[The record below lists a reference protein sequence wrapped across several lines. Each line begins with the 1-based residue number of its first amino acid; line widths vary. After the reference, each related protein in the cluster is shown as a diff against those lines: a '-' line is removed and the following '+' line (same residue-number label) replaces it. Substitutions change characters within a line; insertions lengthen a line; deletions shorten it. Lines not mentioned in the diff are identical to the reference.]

1 MAYFM
6 VVVEN
11 RCNGLLKC
19 AETTARAQERE
30 REREK
35 CYCNS
40 YGLYGTY
47 IYIVIDSKAPW
58 TFAVY
63 LKPVMSIF
71 IAHEMH
77 FRKHAN
83 DISFSI
89 YINSSIF
96 LIHEHFSIMWMP
108 MPIRTDGCF
117 ELHFSLSSNWDI
129 DTNIE
134 RNECTD
140 KCGSMSSAIQAVCDN

>member
-1 MAYFM
+1 MRFILWAFLLM
-6 VVVEN
+6 VKIMW
-11 RCNGLLKC
+11 CILWLLWKI
-19 AETTARAQERE
+19 AVTDYWNVKRRQWEHKKERE
-30 REREK
+30 IGRER

-63 LKPVMSIF
+63 LKPVMYIF

-96 LIHEHFSIMWMP
+96 LIHEHFSIMR

-117 ELHFSLSSNWDI
+117 ELHFS
-129 DTNIE
+129 
-134 RNECTD
+134 
-140 KCGSMSSAIQAVCDN
+140 Q